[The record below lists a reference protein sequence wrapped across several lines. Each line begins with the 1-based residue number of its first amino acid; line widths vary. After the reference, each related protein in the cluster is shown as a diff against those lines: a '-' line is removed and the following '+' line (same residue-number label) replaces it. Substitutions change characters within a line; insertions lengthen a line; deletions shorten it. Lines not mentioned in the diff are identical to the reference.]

1 MVSLRLMDI
10 LGYISSKK
18 IICVLRLK
26 AVFDLV
32 HDLRDAMAQVAEMIT
47 GGMVICSTCER
58 NGQYDIY
65 AQTVIQIDGDV
76 VTAFSPD
83 ILENPDFEALA
94 EQHIAEVANALQPLA
109 KLATHFR
116 RVQWAFRSIGAIVG
130 LISAIFSYSFKNCW
144 YLLGFLPSAFLLVLG
159 LLGHKILLKIVGR
172 QVQRLTDLAKREAEA
187 YASEILKKVQDPPL
201 APRR

>member
-1 MVSLRLMDI
+1 MDI

-18 IICVLRLK
+18 IIYVLRLK

-83 ILENPDFEALA
+83 VIENSDFEALA
-94 EQHIAEVANALQPLA
+94 EQHIAEVANALEPLA

-116 RVQWAFRSIGAIVG
+116 RVQWAFTSIGVIGVP
-130 LISAIFSYSFKNCW
+130 ISTFFSYSFKNCW
-144 YLLGFLPSAFLLVLG
+144 CLLGFLLSAFLLVLG
-159 LLGHKILLKIVGR
+159 LLAHKILLKIVGR
-172 QVQRLTDLAKREAEA
+172 QVHRLTDLAKREAEA
-187 YASEILKKVQDPPL
+187 HANEIFKKVQDPSL
-201 APRR
+201 GTS